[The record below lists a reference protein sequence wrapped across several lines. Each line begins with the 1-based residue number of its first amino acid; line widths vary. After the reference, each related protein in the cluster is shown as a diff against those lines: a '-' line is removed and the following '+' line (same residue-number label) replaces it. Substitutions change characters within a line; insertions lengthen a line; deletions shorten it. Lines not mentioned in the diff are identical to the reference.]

1 MKNTIRLGALAAVS
15 ALALAACAS
24 APAESPSASTAPTT
38 SVAPL
43 DYLACMVSDSGGFD
57 DKSFNQAGYEGLQSV
72 SNDLGVQMKTAESTS
87 DADFQPN
94 IDAMVAANC
103 NLIIT
108 VGFLLADATAASAAA
123 NPDSDFAI
131 IDFAYDPAIPNVKGL
146 VFETDQAAFLAGYAA
161 AGSTKTGTVATF
173 GGANIPTVTI
183 FMSGF
188 LAGVNY
194 YNTETGGSV
203 KVLGW
208 DGKNGSFTDDF
219 NDQTKGQN
227 LAQGFIDQG
236 ADIIMPVAG
245 PVGLGAAAAAKAAGD
260 VWIIGVDS
268 DWTVAT
274 DYGDIILTSVMKNMG
289 PAVYEVVQDAA
300 VGDGFSNENY
310 VGTLENSGVGLGTSA
325 AVVPPE
331 VIAKLDEL
339 KAGIIDGSISV
350 KLS

>member
-123 NPDSDFAI
+123 TCWR
-131 IDFAYDPAIPNVKGL
+131 IP
-146 VFETDQAAFLAGYAA
+146 
-161 AGSTKTGTVATF
+161 STRISQRTVARSP
-173 GGANIPTVTI
+173 A
-183 FMSGF
+183 SG
-188 LAGVNY
+188 
-194 YNTETGGSV
+194 T
-203 KVLGW
+203 
-208 DGKNGSFTDDF
+208 
-219 NDQTKGQN
+219 
-227 LAQGFIDQG
+227 
-236 ADIIMPVAG
+236 
-245 PVGLGAAAAAKAAGD
+245 
-260 VWIIGVDS
+260 
-268 DWTVAT
+268 
-274 DYGDIILTSVMKNMG
+274 
-289 PAVYEVVQDAA
+289 
-300 VGDGFSNENY
+300 
-310 VGTLENSGVGLGTSA
+310 TLRSLITTARSSA
-325 AVVPPE
+325 
-331 VIAKLDEL
+331 
-339 KAGIIDGSISV
+339 
-350 KLS
+350 